1 MYIMYMCDLKN
12 VMTNEI
18 ARIDDFILFIYSYF
32 EWTKSEMCNR
42 VL

>member
-1 MYIMYMCDLKN
+1 MKKN

-18 ARIDDFILFIYSYF
+18 ARIGDFILFIYSYF
-32 EWTKSEMCNR
+32 ERTKSQMCNS